1 MKRLIFILLAIVSL
15 GTSTAIAQQQKI
27 KNLPK
32 YDKQRLHFGFL
43 LGVNRTDF
51 SVNRIGPFTRLD
63 TLYVVEVNPVMGF
76 NLGIV
81 SNLRIGN
88 HFDFRF
94 IPTLS
99 FSQRDLN
106 YLFYKNNVVDQEVV
120 KQIESTFL
128 QFPVEV
134 KFKSSRANNY
144 RMYVTAG
151 YTYAFDMVSQ
161 AKVESEDKDFV
172 RLDRRDYGYTI
183 GLGFD
188 IYMALFKLSPEIKM
202 FHGLPN
208 LLISDDRI
216 FSSSLRTLRSKMFMV
231 SLTFE

>member
-1 MKRLIFILLAIVSL
+1 MNRLIIIVLALLW
-15 GTSTAIAQQQKI
+15 GTAPTASGQRNKVE
-27 KNLPK
+27 NLPK

-43 LGVNRTDF
+43 LGINKTDF
-51 SVNRIGPFTRLD
+51 TVNRIGTFTHLD
-63 TLYVVEVNPVMGF
+63 SLYVVEVNPTSGF

-81 SNLRIGN
+81 SNLRLGD

-94 IPTLS
+94 VPTLS
-99 FSQRDLN
+99 FSARDLV
-106 YLFYKNNVVDQEVV
+106 YSFYINDEFDSKTT

-134 KFKSSRANNY
+134 KFKSSRAGNY
-144 RMYVTAG
+144 RVYVTG
-151 YTYAFDMVSQ
+151 GFNYAFDMVSQ
-161 AKVESEDKDFV
+161 AKVENKDKDFV

-188 IYMALFKLSPEIKM
+188 LYMQLFKLSPEIKM

-208 LLISDDRI
+208 LLVPDERI
-216 FSSSLRTLRSKMFMV
+216 FSASLRSLRTKAFMI